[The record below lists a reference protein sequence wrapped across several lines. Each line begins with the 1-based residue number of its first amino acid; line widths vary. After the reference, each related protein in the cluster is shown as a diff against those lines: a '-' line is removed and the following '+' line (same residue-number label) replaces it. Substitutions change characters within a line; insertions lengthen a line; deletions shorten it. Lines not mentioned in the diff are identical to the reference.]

1 MLLDPANLLGKWG
14 SFAPYIIFLLA
25 LLAGLNFPISIDIL
39 VTITAIIAA
48 KYMPEKTYLLFSL
61 FTLGCIFSAW
71 LSYSVGRIFTKF
83 VKKEKSE
90 KIASYI
96 QKFGFLVFLVCRFV
110 PFGVRNALFMTS
122 GFSKFPFKKFA
133 IYDAISCTIW
143 STLFFSLIYNL
154 GTNFDVV
161 LGYFKKFNLIII
173 ALFLVLIAVVALFLW
188 KKKTG
193 YSATK
198 EDQNSKDLS

>member
-1 MLLDPANLLGKWG
+1 MLLDPANLLEKWG

-48 KYMPEKTYLLFSL
+48 KYLPEKTYLLFSL

-71 LSYSVGRIFTKF
+71 LSYSVGRTFTKF
-83 VKKEKSE
+83 IKKEKSE
-90 KIASYI
+90 KIANYI
-96 QKFGFLVFLVCRFV
+96 KKFGFLVFLVCRFV
-110 PFGVRNALFMTS
+110 PFGIRNALFMTS

-143 STLFFSLIYNL
+143 STIFFSLIYNL
-154 GTNFDVV
+154 GTNFEIV

-173 ALFLVLIAVVALFLW
+173 ALFSILILVFAVFLW
-188 KKKTG
+188 KKRTTHTNTDK
-193 YSATK
+193 
-198 EDQNSKDLS
+198 DQNSKDLL